1 MKITFLLAW
10 AYGMGGLVRT
20 TVNTANHFAELGH
33 DVTLLSFFRHRDEP
47 FFSIRSDVTI
57 RSLMDIRND
66 ARLGRVEAWQRSRP
80 SILTPKMEPYHEQIT
95 LRGDYVLWSSLRS
108 LDADVL
114 ITTRPAFNLA
124 GAMWAP
130 RRTIVVGQD
139 HLNFT
144 KHHRGLRRKMRE
156 WYPRLDA
163 MVALTAADRRDYEKL
178 LAGAPTTVRA
188 IGNAAPAG
196 PHPRSRQEDRVV
208 VAAGRYTGQKR
219 FSHLIKAFAEVVA
232 ERPDWRLRIYG
243 GGHEE
248 GMLRELVEEH
258 GLCNN
263 VFIMGRTTDTMGEFA
278 KGSIMAMSSRYEGF
292 PMVILEAFACG
303 LPVVSY
309 DCPRGPGEMIT
320 SGHDGL
326 VVQDGNVSALAAG
339 LLQLINDDELRRKLS
354 HNAIETAQRNGI
366 AQVGAQWL
374 ELFDELRASR
384 TPRPRRPFGRAV
396 RRRVRAVLPRG
407 PQRRYRWR

>member
-20 TVNTANHFAELGH
+20 TVNTANHLAELGH

-47 FFSIRSDVTI
+47 FFLIRPEVSIRSLIDL
-57 RSLMDIRND
+57 RDG
-66 ARLGRVEAWQRSRP
+66 ARPGRVQTWQRSRP
-80 SILTPKMEPYHEQIT
+80 SVLTPKAEPYHNRIT
-95 LRGDYVLWSSLRS
+95 LRGDYLLWRSLRS

-114 ITTRPAFNLA
+114 ITTRPAFNIA
-124 GAMWAP
+124 AAMWAP
-130 RRTIVVGQD
+130 RRTVVVGQD

-144 KHHRGLRRKMRE
+144 QHHPGLRRTMRE

-163 MVALTAADRRDYEKL
+163 MVALTAADRRDYESL

-188 IGNAAPAG
+188 IGNAVPAG
-196 PHPRSRQEDRVV
+196 PHPRSRQEERVV

-248 GMLRELVEEH
+248 RMLRGLVEEH
-258 GLCNN
+258 ELHNN
-263 VFIMGRTTDTMGEFA
+263 VVIMGRTTDTLGEFA

-326 VVQDGNVSALAAG
+326 VVQDGNVRALAAG
-339 LLQLINDDELRRKLS
+339 LLHLINDDELRRKMS
-354 HNAIETAQRNGI
+354 RNAIETAQRNGI
-366 AQVGAQWL
+366 EHVGAQWL

-384 TPRPRRPFGRAV
+384 TRRPPRPFRTAVGRRLRAS
-396 RRRVRAVLPRG
+396 LPRA